1 MRVLIS
7 TTKFLGHLNPLLPY
21 CDALKKLGH
30 EVAVAAPQE
39 TAVRLGQAGLLHLP
53 VGEPTQD
60 EVDAARRAIDAASGA
75 LAVKAAIAESFF
87 LLARAALPDLRRI
100 LADWQPDLVV
110 RESLEL
116 AAFVAAAAAGL
127 PCCRV
132 GVHCGQGE
140 MDFVPHVIT
149 SIDRLRNTAGLP
161 TDDGASLRRE
171 PVFSAFPNFMDDGVD
186 WLGTQKPFR
195 TGPASA
201 PPPSASAAR
210 PSWAPSVGETFVY
223 VTLGTVSGRSD
234 KSRAAYRAV
243 LEALSTLPV
252 RALLTTGP
260 IMPHE
265 HLGTIPP
272 NVTVEI
278 FVPQSEILPYAD
290 AVVCHGGSGSLVGA
304 LAQGLPTVVVP
315 LIADQPHNAASVARA
330 GAGVSVTDRTVPILR
345 AAIARV
351 LEDDN
356 IRQTAR
362 RIQNDIA
369 AMPSIA
375 TAARHMLAFCVAP
388 GDA

>member
-7 TTKFLGHLNPLLPY
+7 STKFLGHLNPMLPY
-21 CDALKKLGH
+21 CDALKTLGH
-30 EVAVAAPQE
+30 EVAIAAPE
-39 TAVRLGQAGLLHLP
+39 DTAARLGQAGMLHLP
-53 VGEPTQD
+53 VGEPTQ
-60 EVDAARRAIDAASGA
+60 EKVDAARRAIDAASGA
-75 LAVKAAIAESFF
+75 AAVKAAVAESF
-87 LLARAALPDLRRI
+87 LRLADAALPDLRRI
-100 LADWQPDLVV
+100 IADWKPDVVV

-116 AAFVAAAAAGL
+116 AAFVAAAAADV

-132 GVHCGQGE
+132 GVHCGRGE
-140 MDFVPHVIT
+140 MDFVPNLVT
-149 SIDRLRNTAGLP
+149 GIDRLREAAGLP
-161 TDDGASLRRE
+161 ANDGVSLRRE
-171 PVFSAFPNFMDDGVD
+171 SVFSAFPEFMDDGVD

-195 TGPASA
+195 TRPALA
-201 PPPSASAAR
+201 PPPSTSIER

-272 NVTVEI
+272 NVTVEV

-315 LIADQPHNAASVARA
+315 LFADQPHNAASVARA

-345 AAIARV
+345 AAISRV
-351 LEDDN
+351 LEDAT
-356 IRQTAR
+356 IRQTALL
-362 RIQNDIA
+362 IQSDIL
-369 AMPSIA
+369 AMPGVD
-375 TAARHMLAFCVAP
+375 AAALAMLKLVRR
-388 GDA
+388 

>member
-7 TTKFLGHLNPLLPY
+7 STKFLGHLSPLLPY
-21 CDALKKLGH
+21 CDAMKKLGH
-30 EVAVAAPQE
+30 EVAVAVPAE
-39 TAVRLGQAGLLHLP
+39 ASARLAQAGLLHLP
-53 VGEPTQD
+53 VSDPTQD
-60 EVDAARRAIDAASGA
+60 EVDALRRAIDAASGA
-75 LAVKAAIAESFF
+75 EAVMAAVTESF
-87 LLARAALPDLRRI
+87 LAMSRTVMPDLIRI
-100 LADWQPDLVV
+100 IDDWHPDLVV

-116 AAFVAAAAAGL
+116 GAFVAAAAAGL

-140 MDFVPHVIT
+140 MDFVPEVVS
-149 SIDRLRNTAGLP
+149 SIDRLRKTAGLP

-171 PVFSAFPNFMDDGVD
+171 PVFSAFPDFMDDGVD

-195 TGPASA
+195 TRPALAPPPPASA
-201 PPPSASAAR
+201 QR

-265 HLGTIPP
+265 HLGTIPA
-272 NVTVEI
+272 NVIVEV

-290 AVVCHGGSGSLVGA
+290 AVVCHGGSGSLIGA

-315 LIADQPHNAASVARA
+315 LFADQPHNAASVARA
-330 GAGVSVTDRTVPILR
+330 GAGVSVMDRTVPILR
-345 AAIARV
+345 DAIIRV
-351 LEDDN
+351 LEEDD
-356 IRQTAR
+356 IRQTAL
-362 RIQNDIA
+362 RIQNDIL
-369 AMPSIA
+369 AMPIVD
-375 TAARHMLAFCVAP
+375 AAALAMLELARR
-388 GDA
+388 